1 MASFLT
7 FWDQAGTIPRFKN
20 KQTNSHTH
28 KKKPY
33 PLAQKV
39 LTQRFSGKV
48 KLSTTEQAGTNEP
61 VMTCHSPST
70 VPAISH
76 GGNICNTDVGNGY
89 K

>member
-1 MASFLT
+1 MEQSLDLKT
-7 FWDQAGTIPRFKN
+7 N
-20 KQTNSHTH
+20 KQTPHTQ
-28 KKKPY
+28 KNPY
-33 PLAQKV
+33 PLAQRI

-61 VMTCHSPST
+61 VMTYSPST

-76 GGNICNTDVGNGY
+76 GGSIYNTDVGNGY